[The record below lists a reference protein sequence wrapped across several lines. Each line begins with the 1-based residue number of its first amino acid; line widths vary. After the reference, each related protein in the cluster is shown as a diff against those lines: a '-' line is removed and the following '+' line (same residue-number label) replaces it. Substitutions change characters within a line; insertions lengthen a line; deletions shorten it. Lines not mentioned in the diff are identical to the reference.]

1 MSTEERLERL
11 EQELCAVKRRTRWL
25 LSAVGVGLMALALA
39 WTLANTPST
48 AQAQG
53 AAAVPKEIRANKII
67 LEDLTGKARAMLTV
81 DADEAGLIVLDENGK
96 GRAML
101 TVDKE
106 GVGLVMTDEIGKGR
120 VGLVVHNGNPLL
132 TLKVI
137 GGGQAALG
145 VGEGGKAGALLLDNT
160 GKPIWSAP

>member
-1 MSTEERLERL
+1 
-11 EQELCAVKRRTRWL
+11 
-25 LSAVGVGLMALALA
+25 
-39 WTLANTPST
+39 
-48 AQAQG
+48 
-53 AAAVPKEIRANKII
+53 
-67 LEDLTGKARAMLTV
+67 
-81 DADEAGLIVLDENGK
+81 
-96 GRAML
+96 
-101 TVDKE
+101 
-106 GVGLVMTDEIGKGR
+106 MTDEIGKGR